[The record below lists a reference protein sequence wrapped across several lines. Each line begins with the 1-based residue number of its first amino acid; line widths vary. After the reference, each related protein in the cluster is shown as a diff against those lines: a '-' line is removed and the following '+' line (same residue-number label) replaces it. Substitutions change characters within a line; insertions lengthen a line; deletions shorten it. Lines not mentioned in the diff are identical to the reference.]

1 MTPSGPAA
9 EAYAAKT
16 CSAPIA
22 RSHQMRDIVV
32 AHLTATGPLRVL
44 DLGCGTGS
52 LAWLLADALP
62 AASVTGID
70 VSPSNILAAF
80 AQAGS
85 HASSARVGFE
95 VADYLEYRADPF
107 DAIVA
112 DGVLH
117 LIAGDTDAL
126 VRKIAGDLRADGI
139 FICSMPFD
147 CLYNRTFAVV
157 RRMLRAV
164 RSPLVDVA
172 ILRAGRLLHGREMD
186 DDRLRERVDYMYIP
200 PERMMNEALG
210 RQFASAGLRRTTELA
225 MRSTSPSQLKHSATV
240 FVRVTAR

>member
-1 MTPSGPAA
+1 MTPPGSAA
-9 EAYAAKT
+9 DAYAAKT

-32 AHLTATGPLRVL
+32 AQMAATGPVRLL
-44 DLGCGTGS
+44 DLGCGSGS

-70 VSPSNILAAF
+70 VSPSNIRAALAQKVDRA
-80 AQAGS
+80 
-85 HASSARVGFE
+85 SARVAFE

-117 LIAGDTDAL
+117 LIPGDTNTL
-126 VRKIAGDLRADGI
+126 VRKIAGDLRAGGV

-147 CLYNRTFAVV
+147 CFYNRTFAVV
-157 RRMLRAV
+157 RRILRAV
-164 RSPLVDVA
+164 RSPLVDGA
-172 ILRAGRLLHGREMD
+172 ILQTGRLLHGREMD

-210 RQFASAGLRRTTELA
+210 QQFASAGLRRATELA

-240 FVRVTAR
+240 FVRVGAR

>member
-1 MTPSGPAA
+1 MTPSGSAA

-32 AHLTATGPLRVL
+32 AQMTATGPVRLL

-70 VSPSNILAAF
+70 VSPFNIRAAI
-80 AQAGS
+80 AQQAGR
-85 HASSARVGFE
+85 ASAARVTFE
-95 VADYLEYRADPF
+95 VADYLAYRADPF

-117 LIAGDTDAL
+117 LIPGDTDQL
-126 VRKIAGDLRADGI
+126 LRKIAGDLRAGGV

-147 CLYNRTFAVV
+147 CLYNRTFALV
-157 RRMLRAV
+157 RRILRAV
-164 RSPLVDVA
+164 RSPVVDAA
-172 ILRAGRLLHGREMD
+172 ILQAGRLLHRRKMD
-186 DDRLRERVDYMYIP
+186 DERLRERVDYMYIP
-200 PERMMNEALG
+200 PERMMSDALG
-210 RQFASAGLRRTTELA
+210 RQFVSAGLQRTAELA
-225 MRSTSPSQLKHSATV
+225 MRSTSPSQLKHSATI
-240 FVRVTAR
+240 FVRVAAR

>member
-1 MTPSGPAA
+1 VTTSGSAA

-32 AHLTATGPLRVL
+32 AQVAATGPLRLL
-44 DLGCGTGS
+44 DLGCGSGS

-70 VSPSNILAAF
+70 VSPSNIRAAI
-80 AQAGS
+80 AQQAGRPS
-85 HASSARVGFE
+85 AARVTFE
-95 VADYLEYRADPF
+95 IADYLEYRADPF

-117 LIAGDTDAL
+117 LIPGDTDRL
-126 VRKIAGDLRADGI
+126 VRKIAGDLRAGGV

-157 RRMLRAV
+157 RRMLRAI
-164 RSPLVDVA
+164 RSPLVDAA
-172 ILRAGRLLHGREMD
+172 ILQAGRLRHGREMD
-186 DDRLRERVDYMYIP
+186 DERLRERVDYMYIP
-200 PERMMNEALG
+200 PERMMDEALR
-210 RQFASAGLRRTTELA
+210 RQFALAGLQRATELA
-225 MRSTSPSQLKHSATV
+225 IRSTSPSQLKHSATI
-240 FVRVTAR
+240 FARVTAR

>member
-1 MTPSGPAA
+1 MTPPGSAA
-9 EAYAAKT
+9 DAYAART

-32 AHLTATGPLRVL
+32 ARLTATGPLRLL
-44 DLGCGTGS
+44 DLGCGSGS

-70 VSPSNILAAF
+70 VSPSNIRAAI
-80 AQAGS
+80 AQQAGR
-85 HASSARVGFE
+85 ASAARVTFE
-95 VADYLEYRADPF
+95 VADYLAYRAGPF

-117 LIAGDTDAL
+117 LIPGDTDTL
-126 VRKIAGDLRADGI
+126 LRKIAGDLRAGGV

-147 CLYNRTFAVV
+147 CLYNRAFALV
-157 RRMLRAV
+157 RRILRAV
-164 RSPLVDVA
+164 RSPLVDAA
-172 ILRAGRLLHGREMD
+172 ILQTGRLLHGREMND
-186 DDRLRERVDYMYIP
+186 ERLRERVDYMYIP
-200 PERMMNEALG
+200 PERMMNDALG
-210 RQFASAGLRRTTELA
+210 RQFVSAGLQRAAELA

-240 FVRVTAR
+240 FVRVAAR

>member
-1 MTPSGPAA
+1 MTPPGPAA
-9 EAYAAKT
+9 DTYAAKT

-22 RSHQMRDIVV
+22 RSHRMRDIVV
-32 AHLTATGPLRVL
+32 AQLTATGPLRLL
-44 DLGCGTGS
+44 DLGCGSGS

-70 VSPSNILAAF
+70 VSPANIRAALA
-80 AQAGS
+80 QTVDRS
-85 HASSARVGFE
+85 PSARVAFE

-117 LIAGDTDAL
+117 LIPGDTNTL
-126 VRKIAGDLRADGI
+126 VRKIAGDLRPGGV

-147 CLYNRTFAVV
+147 CFYNRTFAVV
-157 RRMLRAV
+157 RRILRAV
-164 RSPLVDVA
+164 RSPLVDAA
-172 ILRAGRLLHGREMD
+172 ILQAGRLLHGREMD

-200 PERMMNEALG
+200 PERMMDEALG
-210 RQFASAGLRRTTELA
+210 KQFASVGFRPATELA
-225 MRSTSPSQLKHSATV
+225 MRSTSPSQLKYSATV
-240 FVRVTAR
+240 FVRVGAQ

>member
-1 MTPSGPAA
+1 LTPSGSAA
-9 EAYAAKT
+9 DAYAART

-22 RSHQMRDIVV
+22 RSQMRDIVV
-32 AHLTATGPLRVL
+32 AQLGAATGPLRLL
-44 DLGCGTGS
+44 DLGCGSGS

-70 VSPSNILAAF
+70 VSPTNIRAALA
-80 AQAGS
+80 QKVDR
-85 HASSARVGFE
+85 ASSVRVAFE

-117 LIAGDTDAL
+117 LIPGDTNTL
-126 VRKIAGDLRADGI
+126 VRKIAGDLRAGGV

-147 CLYNRTFAVV
+147 CFYNRTFAVV
-157 RRMLRAV
+157 RRILRAV
-164 RSPLVDVA
+164 RSPVVDAA
-172 ILRAGRLLHGREMD
+172 ILQAGRLLHGREMD
-186 DDRLRERVDYMYIP
+186 DDRLRERVEYMYIP

-210 RQFASAGLRRTTELA
+210 QQFASAGFRRATELA

-240 FVRVTAR
+240 FVRVAAR